1 MLDTIPCVHSV
12 GVGGRGRIL
21 DEALHNNH
29 VENLVRKVT
38 NLALPVGVQ

>member
-1 MLDTIPCVHSV
+1 MYIVW
-12 GVGGRGRIL
+12 GGGGGGRIL

-38 NLALPVGVQ
+38 NLALPVGIQ